1 MPLAEPSGQRTT
13 LSHYQ
18 HEFRDSML
26 MWSPGISEDDVAIVN
41 LLHCCLLNDLISNDN
56 PISDVIIDFAT
67 ECILRL

>member
-1 MPLAEPSGQRTT
+1 
-13 LSHYQ
+13 
-18 HEFRDSML
+18 ML

-41 LLHCCLLNDLISNDN
+41 LLHCCLLNDPISNDN